1 MRKGKSVSFQFD
13 DIQFQRLY
21 WELDPRRRMRA
32 LKRGFR
38 REATRVKKVAI
49 AKMRNKINSNRVLE
63 RGVRASVTTKKAGFK
78 VTIGAAK
85 SKRNGKPVLIWL
97 EGGTVERSTK
107 RAHRYNVN
115 GKWKAGANRGK
126 IEPRRFMEETL
137 NEVRPHVTDN
147 IHREVIN
154 SVKEAAREYGCK

>member
-1 MRKGKSVSFQFD
+1 MSFQFD
-13 DIQFQRLY
+13 DTQFQHLY
-21 WELDPRRRMRA
+21 KELDPKRRMQA
-32 LKRGFR
+32 LKKGFR
-38 REATRVKKVAI
+38 REANRVKKVAI
-49 AKMRNKINSNRVLE
+49 EKMRNKINSNRVLE

-97 EGGTVERSTK
+97 EAGTVTRKTK
-107 RAHRYNVN
+107 RTY
-115 GKWKAGANRGK
+115 ANRGR